1 MKRLW
6 SSVYID
12 FWMFGFMF
20 QAKKSKE
27 NLKEITHKV
36 YFDVEIDGKAA
47 GMTLFLSFILWWYML
62 DCMKCFVVSSCLVP
76 WKHLISIDDF
86 CPGRIVMG
94 LFGKTVPKT
103 VENFRALCTG
113 KKTIYCSFSSYA
125 NRLSVNFSLPAQQF
139 IYLDMKSLLKLYTHR
154 GERNR

>member
-1 MKRLW
+1 
-6 SSVYID
+6 
-12 FWMFGFMF
+12 MFGFMF

-47 GMTLFLSFILWWYML
+47 
-62 DCMKCFVVSSCLVP
+62 
-76 WKHLISIDDF
+76 
-86 CPGRIVMG
+86 GRIVMG